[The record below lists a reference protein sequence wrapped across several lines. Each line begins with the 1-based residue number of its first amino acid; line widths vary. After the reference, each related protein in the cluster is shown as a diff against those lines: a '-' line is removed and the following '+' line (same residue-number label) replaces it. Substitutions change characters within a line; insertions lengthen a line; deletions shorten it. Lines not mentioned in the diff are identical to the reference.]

1 MVAREVRG
9 RILHGDYADGRRL
22 PTEAELAERH
32 GVSRQTVRR
41 AFQDLVGEGMVYRVP
56 GRGTF
61 VTRRD
66 GAYLRQFGSIDD
78 LMGLSVDTRMD
89 VTAPLRRLVD
99 VAAASRLRLPGDV
112 VHSLAF
118 RRSHDGAPFCVTT
131 VSVPPAVGAVL
142 AAVPELTVAG
152 ASSETDDHRAAGR
165 AAPARRRGR
174 PGRRSRPPTRRPR
187 PSSAAAGDRC
197 CASTGSTP
205 TLPAGRS
212 SWRSATSC
220 PICTRTRPSC
230 GGTVMRDAVICGPL
244 WTPVGRYGGVLKDC

>member
-1 MVAREVRG
+1 MVGGRRESTYAAVARDVRN

-41 AFQDLVGEGMVYRVP
+41 AFQDLVAEGMVYRVP

-78 LMGLSVDTRMD
+78 LMGLSVDTWME

-99 VAAASRLRLPGDV
+99 VTAASRLRLPDDV
-112 VHSLAF
+112 VHSLTF
-118 RRSHDGAPFCVTT
+118 RRSHDGTPFCLTT

-142 AAVPELTVAG
+142 ASVPELTAVG
-152 ASSETDDHRAAGR
+152 ATSETTVIALLDARLPAPIAEADQSITVGAADPAT
-165 AAPARRRGR
+165 AAELGCADGDPLLRIDRLYSDTGGR
-174 PGRRSRPPTRRPR
+174 PVELAISHF
-187 PSSAAAGDRC
+187 
-197 CASTGSTP
+197 
-205 TLPAGRS
+205 LPELYS
-212 SWRSATSC
+212 Y
-220 PICTRTRPSC
+220 RTRLR
-230 GGTVMRDAVICGPL
+230 RDRPAAR
-244 WTPVGRYGGVLKDC
+244 TRE

>member
-1 MVAREVRG
+1 VVVAVGEGRRESTYTVVAREVRN

-41 AFQDLVGEGMVYRVP
+41 AFQDLVAEGMVYRVP

-89 VTAPLRRLVD
+89 VIAPLRRLVD

-118 RRSHDGAPFCVTT
+118 RRSHDGVPFCVTT

-142 AAVPELTVAG
+142 AAVPELNAAG
-152 ASSETDDHRAAGR
+152 ASSETTIIALLDAHLPAPIAEADQSITVAAADPATAAQLGCRAGDPLLRIDRLYSDTAGR
-165 AAPARRRGR
+165 PVELAISHFRPDLYSYRTKLRR
-174 PGRRSRPPTRRPR
+174 
-187 PSSAAAGDRC
+187 DRH
-197 CASTGSTP
+197 A
-205 TLPAGRS
+205 
-212 SWRSATSC
+212 
-220 PICTRTRPSC
+220 
-230 GGTVMRDAVICGPL
+230 
-244 WTPVGRYGGVLKDC
+244 